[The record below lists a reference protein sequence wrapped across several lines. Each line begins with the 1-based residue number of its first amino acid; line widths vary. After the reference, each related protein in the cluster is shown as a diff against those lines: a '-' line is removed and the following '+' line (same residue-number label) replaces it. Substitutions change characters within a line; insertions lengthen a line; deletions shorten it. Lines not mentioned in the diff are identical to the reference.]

1 MAKGYKFVMHKKGVV
16 QPVQRR
22 AEMTQIF
29 KTLTSI
35 MVWFLCF
42 IGGLSFLISPMTRY
56 ITGEDFWLWIAL
68 GISFIAFTFALII
81 IKFIQ
86 APE

>member
-1 MAKGYKFVMHKKGVV
+1 MA
-16 QPVQRR
+16 
-22 AEMTQIF
+22 QIF

-35 MVWFLCF
+35 TIWILFF

-56 ITGEDFWLWIAL
+56 ITGEEFWLWITL
-68 GISFIAFTFALII
+68 GISFIAFTFALVI

-86 APE
+86 VPE